1 MNYLSLH
8 LSKQSKRYAFSAA
21 ALFIVLGWG
30 TTAQAQSHDGH
41 DHNEEAAKSES
52 HDRHGGPI
60 KLSPADT
67 QDFGIVVETAKSGT
81 IHDELR
87 LQGEVKIN
95 ENRMGHVSPRFD
107 GVVTHIHK
115 RLGDKVKKG
124 EVLASMESNET
135 LRPFDMK
142 APLDGTIVGFYIT
155 PGESLDAGE
164 IAYTVSDTS
173 TVWVDLRVY
182 QRDLPKVHVGQKVR
196 ISAGNEYE
204 SAEGEISY
212 VGPIIDES
220 TRTGLAR
227 VVLLNPSGTYR
238 PGLFV
243 IGKVL
248 LDAYE
253 FPVVVPRSAVISMDD
268 TNVIFVEAEAD
279 RGFKKKEVT
288 LGQADTTSIAIRSG
302 LNLGERYVSE
312 GGFFLK
318 ADSQKEDFGGDID

>member
-1 MNYLSLH
+1 M
-8 LSKQSKRYAFSAA
+8 
-21 ALFIVLGWG
+21 
-30 TTAQAQSHDGH
+30 
-41 DHNEEAAKSES
+41 
-52 HDRHGGPI
+52 
-60 KLSPADT
+60 
-67 QDFGIVVETAKSGT
+67 
-81 IHDELR
+81 
-87 LQGEVKIN
+87 
-95 ENRMGHVSPRFD
+95 SPRFD